1 MPNARI
7 ARAAAASLAVVA
19 LAAGCSSSRSG
30 ASPSTAGLGGG
41 QNLTPP
47 SVRLF
52 QAACSGWLK
61 VTNAGTVTDPAIDEA
76 SGIAASRAN
85 PGEWWVHND
94 SGDSARFFLIDGSA
108 KVRATVEVD
117 GATAHDWEDIA
128 VGAPYRAPTGGSVY
142 LADIGDNGAM
152 KPNGTTRP
160 DIQVYRVTEPVVPKG
175 AAPTTLHVTAEKFTF
190 TYPDGGH
197 DAETLMVDPA
207 TNDLLIVTKNWSLL
221 GRSSIYRAP
230 ADLKP
235 GSTTVLQ
242 KVGDVKVP
250 RATLVT
256 GGDIST
262 DGSVIA
268 LRSYTA
274 VRLYKRTA
282 GQSVAAA
289 LGSKPCTGPRPREKQ
304 GEAIGFALDG
314 ASYATISEG
323 TDPVLHLTR
332 R

>member
-1 MPNARI
+1 MPHARI
-7 ARAAAASLAVVA
+7 ARAAATLALVA

-30 ASPSTAGLGGG
+30 ATPSTMGIGDQGAP
-41 QNLTPP
+41 TPP
-47 SVRLF
+47 AAKLL

-61 VTNAGTVTDPAIDEA
+61 VRNAGTVTDPAIDEA
-76 SGIAASRAN
+76 SGIVASRAN
-85 PGEWWVHND
+85 PGDWWVHNA
-94 SGDSARFFLIDGSA
+94 SGDSARFFLIDGTA
-108 KVRATVEVD
+108 KLRATVDVD

-128 VGAPYRAPTGGSVY
+128 VGAPYRAPAGGSVY

-152 KPNGTTRP
+152 KPNGHTRP

-190 TYPDGGH
+190 TYPDGAH
-197 DAETLMVDPA
+197 DAETLLVDPVS
-207 TNDLLIVTKNWSLL
+207 NELLIVTKNWSLL
-221 GRSSIYRAP
+221 GRSGIYRAP
-230 ADLKP
+230 ADLKD
-235 GSTTVLQ
+235 GTTTVLQ
-242 KVGDVKVP
+242 KVGDVNQP

-262 DGSVIA
+262 DGSVVA

-274 VRLYKRTA
+274 VRLYRRTR

-289 LGSKPCTGPRPREKQ
+289 LASKPCTGPRPREKQ

-314 ASYATISEG
+314 SSYATISEG
-323 TDPVLHLTR
+323 TNPVLHLTAR
-332 R
+332 

>member
-1 MPNARI
+1 M
-7 ARAAAASLAVVA
+7 
-19 LAAGCSSSRSG
+19 
-30 ASPSTAGLGGG
+30 ST
-41 QNLTPP
+41 Q
-47 SVRLF
+47 LF

-61 VTNAGTVTDPAIDEA
+61 IRNAGTVTDPAIDEA

-85 PGEWWVHND
+85 PGQWWVHND
-94 SGDSARFFLIDGSA
+94 SGDSARFFLIDGTA
-108 KVRATVEVD
+108 KVTATVDVD

-128 VGAPYRAPTGGSVY
+128 VGPPHNAPGVSTVY

-152 KPNGTTRP
+152 KPNGDTRP
-160 DIQVYRVTEPVVPKG
+160 DIQVYRVDEPVVPKG
-175 AAPTTLHVTAEKFTF
+175 AAPTTLHVTAQKLTF

-197 DAETLMVDPA
+197 DAETFMVDPA
-207 TNDLLIVTKNWSLL
+207 TGDLLIVTKNWSLL

-230 ADLKP
+230 AGLKA

-242 KVGDVKVP
+242 KVGDVKLP

-256 GGDIST
+256 GGDISS
-262 DGSVIA
+262 DGSVVA

-274 VRLYKRTA
+274 VRLYRRER

-323 TDPVLHLTR
+323 TDPVLHLTGR
-332 R
+332 